1 MLVDNYYT
9 TQLIM
14 MKTNLLFLL
23 LLIATVS
30 QSQDLE
36 KYIPRDAIAVVE
48 ASGDQI
54 FSLISYEDLEAM
66 MPPDPSGTPTDLE
79 QYGFN
84 PKAKAYYFYNERD
97 GISYQNFLVSLLDVN
112 KAEELITS
120 MIMAEP
126 AVING
131 FKYANQETMTAAWSN
146 THAIFSMADF
156 PKVEY
161 TEADILEE
169 QEQERLAAEEE
180 RLARIKEQH
189 DNGNTDYT
197 EDEAD
202 LLDEYG
208 YEQNMEMQLMLKN
221 MDAPYL
227 QSEEEMTDI
236 LAQNFSTIVNMTPAQ
251 SIRQHKSYM
260 NGKNSEASAYFWLN
274 NLDNLVQDLMDS
286 DMASSLQGMSGSMM
300 GNLPFGN
307 QAMPTGMTSIHSNLI
322 FGKDEIK
329 MESRFGLRPD
339 LAAIYKDI
347 YKSKMD
353 RSFLNH
359 FDADDVLSYMS
370 LSADVAKTLEA
381 YPTMVKSLYGSAFPE
396 FYEELGLGI
405 DLLEVFLDEKA
416 IGELITG
423 DALMVLHSMDSQEVT
438 YISSEYDADYNLI
451 EVEKTKQETLP
462 IFTVMMGSE
471 NKDVISRMMRLGEK
485 HKLAYTEG
493 QHYHVPAKD
502 MGSPFDVYYTYKDDI
517 LYITN
522 SDKKVA
528 NYAAGKKTKN
538 PGKHKKDLRNNAFN
552 LYVNNTSLLNEV
564 SDMLPLSPTTMDNLK
579 YNYKELYMKSD
590 MKDDNMS
597 FDLIIKTSD
606 TQENAL
612 KLLLDSFKTEM
623 RI

>member
-1 MLVDNYYT
+1 
-9 TQLIM
+9 
-14 MKTNLLFLL
+14 MKNNLLFLF
-23 LLIATVS
+23 LLIVTVS

-54 FSLISYEDLEAM
+54 FSLISYKDLEAM
-66 MPPDPSGTPTDLE
+66 MPPDPSGAPTSLE

-84 PKAKAYYFYNERD
+84 PKSKAYYFYNKRD
-97 GISYQNFLVSLLDVN
+97 GITYQNFLVSILDVN

-120 MIMAEP
+120 MFMAEP
-126 AVING
+126 AMMNG

-161 TEADILEE
+161 TEADILAE
-169 QEQERLAAEEE
+169 QQQERILAEEE

-197 EDEAD
+197 EDEVD
-202 LLDEYG
+202 VLDEYG
-208 YEQNMEMQLMLKN
+208 YEQNIEMQLMLKN

-236 LAQNFSTIVNMTPAQ
+236 LSQNFSTILNMTPAQ
-251 SIRQHKSYM
+251 SIRQDKSYM

-274 NLDNLVQDLMDS
+274 NLDGLVKDLMAS
-286 DMASSLQGMSGSMM
+286 DMASSFPM
-300 GNLPFGN
+300 GDLPFGN
-307 QAMPTGMTSIHSNLI
+307 QAMPTGMTSISSNLV

-339 LAAIYKDI
+339 LAATYKDI
-347 YKSKMD
+347 HKSKMD
-353 RSFLNH
+353 KSFLNH
-359 FDADDVLSYMS
+359 FDENDVLSYMS

-381 YPTMVKSLYGSAFPE
+381 YPSMIKSLYGSALPE
-396 FYEELGLGI
+396 FYEELGLGA

-438 YISSEYDADYNLI
+438 YISSEYDDEYNLI
-451 EVEKTKQETLP
+451 EVEKTKQEALP

-471 NKDVISRMMRLGEK
+471 NKSIISRLMRLGEK

-502 MGSPFDVYYTYKDDI
+502 MGSPFDVYYTYKNDI
-517 LYITN
+517 LFITN

-538 PGKHKKDLRNNAFN
+538 PGKHKKDIRNNAFN

-564 SDMLPLSPTTMDNLK
+564 SDMLPLSPTTMDNIK
-579 YNYKELYMKSD
+579 YNYKEFYMKSD

-597 FDLIIKTSD
+597 FDLIIKTAD
-606 TQENAL
+606 TQENSL
-612 KLLLDSFKTEM
+612 KLLLDSFKSEM